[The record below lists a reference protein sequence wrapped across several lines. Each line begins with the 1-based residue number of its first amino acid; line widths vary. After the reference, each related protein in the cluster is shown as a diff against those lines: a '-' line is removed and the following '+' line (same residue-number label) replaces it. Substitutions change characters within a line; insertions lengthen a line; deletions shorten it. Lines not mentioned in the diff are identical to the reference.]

1 MAEFHLTKVVH
12 ERLDRR
18 EDDCLGIAE
27 QAFVVF
33 ELLEL
38 VGERLNLLHLVAD
51 YLDELRDLLRG
62 VRDGLSVESRIVNDP
77 FRSCG
82 QGDAECHERWR
93 RRNNYEII
101 FADWDNPVSTSE
113 WNPTNFQIV
122 GVDQV
127 RAAELGICLF
137 TFFSTHSDSAGSGT
151 SFKNVEPASRRGRL
165 RCRDP
170 QIEWF
175 SRGQRELF

>member
-1 MAEFHLTKVVH
+1 MKQIAGVVEHCAGVVDGVFKRREGLAEFHLTKVVH

-77 FRSCG
+77 FRPRG
-82 QGDAECHERWR
+82 HGDAECHERWR

-101 FADWDNPVSTSE
+101 FADWDNPVF
-113 WNPTNFQIV
+113 N
-122 GVDQV
+122 
-127 RAAELGICLF
+127 ELMESYKL
-137 TFFSTHSDSAGSGT
+137 S
-151 SFKNVEPASRRGRL
+151 NRRGRSSSCCGTWRLPFRLLLHAL
-165 RCRDP
+165 R
-170 QIEWF
+170 Q
-175 SRGQRELF
+175 RGQRHELQEC